1 MYSEIK
7 KNDFRLLLQ
16 NKKTRRYRISVS
28 CNEKQY
34 IERAFDFLYK
44 KNRNLLTPNTPS
56 RRVI

>member
-44 KNRNLLTPNTPS
+44 KKIEICSPRTHLPGE
-56 RRVI
+56 